1 MGQRKTKRLLGKATL
16 LSVVKE
22 MAKPRLAASVR
33 EELDRS
39 TNATALKEKRDG
51 LMIRYRQNPIEPRL
65 AMEIQSLTDEI
76 ARLENPPPDLLA
88 IDRPPS

>member
-1 MGQRKTKRLLGKATL
+1 MAPRKTKRLLGKATV

-33 EELDRS
+33 EALDRS

-65 AMEIQSLTDEI
+65 ALEIQSLTDKI
-76 ARLENPPPDLLA
+76 ARLENPPRRSVS
-88 IDRPPS
+88 DRSRPS